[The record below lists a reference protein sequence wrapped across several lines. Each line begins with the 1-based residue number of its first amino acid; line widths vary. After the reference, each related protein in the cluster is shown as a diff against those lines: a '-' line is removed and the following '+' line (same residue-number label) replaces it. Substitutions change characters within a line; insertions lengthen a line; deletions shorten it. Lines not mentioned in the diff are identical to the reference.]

1 MSQSVQVVRSA
12 ILFGVVALAL
22 AGCGTGD
29 SGPSSST
36 VKRLA
41 ANASYTDFLK
51 LCAYRMQMEKFS
63 SQPSQVYLKTKAVM
77 EKLEKH
83 KAHYVRKIEDNMHEK
98 GCTKVSGGKYNCSV
112 VVENP
117 KTHSKKAFIVT
128 IDKAGRVWTLSKMS
142 PAKA

>member
-12 ILFGVVALAL
+12 ILLGVVVLAL
-22 AGCGTGD
+22 AGCGAGD
-29 SGPSSST
+29 SGPSSHT

-41 ANASYTDFLK
+41 ANASYTDVLK
-51 LCAYRMQMEKFS
+51 LGNFRLQMEAIGGTS
-63 SQPSQVYLKTKAVM
+63 SPGYLKTKAAM

-112 VVENP
+112 VLENP